1 MKLKHEFNP
10 ELRKQIIVE
19 SREARIIKVINEKE
33 AFLNSKYFHNCSKS
47 KQSQLKAESKTVPLW
62 AWL

>member
-10 ELRKQIIVE
+10 ELRKQIITLSKE
-19 SREARIIKVINEKE
+19 QKIIKLLNEKE
-33 AFLNSKYFHNCSKS
+33 KFINSKYFHNCSKS
-47 KQSQLKAESKTVPLW
+47 KQVQIKNESKTVPLW